1 VDSARA
7 LIRPG
12 QLRVW
17 VGSDDLD
24 VGETFIVLEPVVIHL
39 PMPRENEAGW
49 WILRSDGRQALM
61 FAEDLITDSEPVQEA
76 DDG

>member
-1 VDSARA
+1 MANTKA
-7 LIRPG
+7 PILAG

-17 VGSDDLD
+17 IDDAD
-24 VGETFIVLEPVVIHL
+24 DNETFIVLESDVIHL
-39 PMPRENEAGW
+39 PSPRRKEAGW

-61 FAEDLITDSEPVQEA
+61 FAEDLITDSELVQEA

>member
-1 VDSARA
+1 MARRRTP
-7 LIRPG
+7 IRPG

-17 VGSDDLD
+17 VCSDDLD

-61 FAEDLITDSEPVQEA
+61 FAEDLLTDSELVQEA

>member
-17 VGSDDLD
+17 VDYPEI
-24 VGETFIVLEPVVIHL
+24 GETFIVLEQDVIHL
-39 PMPRENEAGW
+39 PRPRDDEAGW
-49 WILRSDGRQALM
+49 WILRGDGRRSLM
-61 FAEDLITDSEPVQEA
+61 FADDLITDSELVQEA

>member
-24 VGETFIVLEPVVIHL
+24 VGETFIVLESDVIHL
-39 PMPRENEAGW
+39 PSPRRKEAGW

>member
-1 VDSARA
+1 MANTEA
-7 LIRPG
+7 PILAG

-17 VGSDDLD
+17 IGDADD
-24 VGETFIVLEPVVIHL
+24 GETFIVLESDVIHL
-39 PMPRENEAGW
+39 PSPRRKEVGW

-61 FAEDLITDSEPVQEA
+61 FADDLITDSELVQEA

>member
-1 VDSARA
+1 VANTKA
-7 LIRPG
+7 PILAG

-17 VGSDDLD
+17 IDDAD
-24 VGETFIVLEPVVIHL
+24 DNETFIVLESDVIHL
-39 PMPRENEAGW
+39 PSPRRKEAGW

-61 FAEDLITDSEPVQEA
+61 FAEDLITDSELVQEA

>member
-1 VDSARA
+1 MDSPRVPILA
-7 LIRPG
+7 G
-12 QLRVW
+12 QLRAW
-17 VGSDDLD
+17 IDDAD
-24 VGETFIVLEPVVIHL
+24 DNETFIVLEPVVIHL

>member
-1 VDSARA
+1 VANTKA
-7 LIRPG
+7 PILAG

-17 VGSDDLD
+17 IDDAD
-24 VGETFIVLEPVVIHL
+24 DNETFIVLESDVIHL
-39 PMPRENEAGW
+39 PSPMRKEAGW

-61 FAEDLITDSEPVQEA
+61 FAEDLITDSEIVQEA